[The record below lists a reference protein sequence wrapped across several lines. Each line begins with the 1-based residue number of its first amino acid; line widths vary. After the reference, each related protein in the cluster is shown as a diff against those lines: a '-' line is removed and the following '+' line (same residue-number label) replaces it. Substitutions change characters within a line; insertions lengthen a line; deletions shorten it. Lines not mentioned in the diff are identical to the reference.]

1 MLGSVDGTTQRTMA
15 VRGIP
20 KSTAR
25 LADLR
30 RRLAAASLFDDAALG
45 AEPPDRALS
54 AARLL
59 ARLDAC
65 PDLQIR
71 PDTDYEDLA
80 ATVALLDATID
91 GAGFLREGDD
101 NTTTTTTTNSNGGK
115 NDSIARSSPPC
126 LPSSPTP
133 INSDAKASNQTQDED
148 RSQDSRGLVKTTT
161 TAAAAAADKA
171 FDARVDT
178 LTFWLRTLHDRIHDN
193 GAVGRKDAKTTID
206 GVAKRLAYAVRTRPP
221 PRASIFDHAYDL
233 RREQEQ
239 QRLDLPRQR
248 DFMRNWTSTAAATAD
263 VVPSASA
270 EGSSKDGDGG
280 GGGGV

>member
-1 MLGSVDGTTQRTMA
+1 MA

-45 AEPPDRALS
+45 AEPPDHALS

-115 NDSIARSSPPC
+115 NDSTARSSPPC

-133 INSDAKASNQTQDED
+133 INSDSKASNQTQDED
-148 RSQDSRGLVKTTT
+148 RSQDSRGLVKPT
-161 TAAAAAADKA
+161 TAAAAAATAADKA
-171 FDARVDT
+171 FDARVDA
-178 LTFWLRTLHDRIHDN
+178 LTFRLRTLHDRIHDN
-193 GAVGRKDAKTTID
+193 GAVGRKDAKTAID
-206 GVAKRLAYAVRTRPP
+206 GVAKRLAYAVRTRLP

-248 DFMRNWTSTAAATAD
+248 DFMRNWTSTAIAAAA
-263 VVPSASA
+263 VVPSASASA
-270 EGSSKDGDGG
+270 EGSSKDG